1 MLIFPAKAE
10 AVATEFTIFWI
21 FPTPNSAGILTLGRI
36 FAFFPIPPAFF
47 YQNFNLLNTS

>member
-10 AVATEFTIFWI
+10 AVAIGLTIFGI
-21 FPTPNSAGILTLGRI
+21 FPTRNSAAILTWGRI
-36 FAFFPIPPAFF
+36 FACFPIPPAFY